1 MTESYMDVTF
11 RRPTELEIAE
21 RVARYAHASQVDK
34 AGEPYIHHVERVVAL
49 VAAGGDVVKA
59 VAWLHDV
66 IEDSTWT
73 RWQLIERA
81 QISEPVADAVEIVSR
96 KEGETYEQFIRRVV
110 ASQNPLAVPVKFADL
125 LDHLRP
131 GCPTTLRGRYERALP
146 LFDGVR
152 YSALGR
158 PLGVVNTEALSDS

>member
-1 MTESYMDVTF
+1 MNDVMF

-21 RVARYAHASQVDK
+21 RIARYAHATQVDK
-34 AGEPYIHHVERVVAL
+34 VGEPYIHHIERVVAL
-49 VAAGGDVVKA
+49 VAAGGDAVKA

-81 QISEPVADAVEIVSR
+81 QISEAVAEAVEIVSR
-96 KEGETYEQFIRRVV
+96 KEGETYDQFIRRVI
-110 ASQNPLAVPVKFADL
+110 ATGNPLAVPVKFADL

-131 GCPTTLRGRYERALP
+131 GCPTTLRPRYERALP
-146 LFDGVR
+146 LFDAAR
-152 YSALGR
+152 YSALGT
-158 PLGVVNTEALSDS
+158 PLGVVNVEALSDS